1 MSKIPGLGEE
11 KIQQQLLQWKRNNI
25 VNASKNQNSFCK
37 NFFLSKPKHPQ
48 NQNSFCFSW
57 VLTSIRFFV
66 VWKRYSKK
74 KKKGKRNEIKIKL
87 SKKHR

>member
-1 MSKIPGLGEE
+1 MSKISGLGQE
-11 KIQQQLLQWKRNNI
+11 KIQQQLLPWRRNDI
-25 VNASKNQNSFCK
+25 VNAIKNQNSFGK

-57 VLTSIRFFV
+57 VFGSIGFFV

-74 KKKGKRNEIKIKL
+74 KKRVNEM
-87 SKKHR
+87 R